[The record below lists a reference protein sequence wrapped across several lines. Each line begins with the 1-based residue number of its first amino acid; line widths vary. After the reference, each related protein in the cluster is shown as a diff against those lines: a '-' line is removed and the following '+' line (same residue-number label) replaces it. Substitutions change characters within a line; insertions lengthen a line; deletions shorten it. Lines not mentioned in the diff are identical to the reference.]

1 MRQATGREWGGIES
15 NSMMFNTSLL
25 GIDGAVDALEAIYRK
40 WDAGRD
46 VES

>member
-1 MRQATGREWGGIES
+1 MAKYRHIV
-15 NSMMFNTSLL
+15 FDV
-25 GIDGAVDALEAIYRK
+25 DGAVDALEAIYRK